1 MTRCFHL
8 NANMR
13 DVDAIAPECYWEDRH
28 RPEQRFFRC
37 PVPIENSAATLHF
50 SGTAVPV
57 EVNESSIDGFSVS
70 VKPQHMSKLRL
81 GPRWVLQS
89 ATQRSEVWPQW
100 LYCAPDGHVQVGLR
114 RLQDLAP
121 PQKPGWRPRWRN
133 RGRRASDRGL
143 LYSVLILLAAL
154 AVCWPSLNERLQ
166 QSPAAQQALRLLV
179 SAVSGFVNEL
189 LRLW

>member
-1 MTRCFHL
+1 
-8 NANMR
+8 MR
-13 DVDAIAPECYWEDRH
+13 DVDAIASEGYWEDKH

-37 PVPIENSAATLHF
+37 PVPIENSAATLRF

-57 EVNESSIDGFSVS
+57 EVHESSIDGFSVS

-89 ATQRSEVWPQW
+89 ATERSEVWPQW

-121 PQKPGWRPRWRN
+121 PRKSRWRPRWRN
-133 RGRRASDRGL
+133 RGRRATDRGL

-166 QSPAAQQALRLLV
+166 ESPAAQQALRLLV
-179 SAVSGFVNEL
+179 NTVSAFVTEL
-189 LRLW
+189 RRLW